1 MNNLEQAN
9 AGFMS
14 YIEVSVER
22 RREPQTST
30 YESFLQ
36 LRREYEE
43 KQKEL
48 ERRAALEE
56 MERKRLQALEAEKGE
71 KKEKEGVPPELASLL
86 EECVNICLLAKLD
99 KSQKLTTVPEIVSTL
114 KDVRRGLTG
123 TLNLLKRENERL
135 SYENKRIKELAAKD
149 RKKEEKINAK
159 IRQIILIVQNQGKAL
174 KDFVLA
180 FQAIQ
185 KK

>member
-22 RREPQTST
+22 RHEPQTST

-48 ERRAALEE
+48 ERRTALEE

-71 KKEKEGVPPELASLL
+71 KKEKEGEG
-86 EECVNICLLAKLD
+86 EKAKEQ
-99 KSQKLTTVPEIVSTL
+99 KKKEFFARSKQKGARIRNESQKGYDTM
-114 KDVRRGLTG
+114 
-123 TLNLLKRENERL
+123 
-135 SYENKRIKELAAKD
+135 
-149 RKKEEKINAK
+149 KEEKAK
-159 IRQIILIVQNQGKAL
+159 KAEVAAL
-174 KDFVLA
+174 TSDSENEVSSGGECEG
-180 FQAIQ
+180 
-185 KK
+185 

>member
-36 LRREYEE
+36 LRREYE

-71 KKEKEGVPPELASLL
+71 KKEKEGEG
-86 EECVNICLLAKLD
+86 EKAKEQ
-99 KSQKLTTVPEIVSTL
+99 KKKEFFARSKQKGARIRNESQKGYDTM
-114 KDVRRGLTG
+114 
-123 TLNLLKRENERL
+123 
-135 SYENKRIKELAAKD
+135 
-149 RKKEEKINAK
+149 KEEKAK
-159 IRQIILIVQNQGKAL
+159 KVEVAAL
-174 KDFVLA
+174 TSDSENEVSGGGDGEG
-180 FQAIQ
+180 
-185 KK
+185 

>member
-71 KKEKEGVPPELASLL
+71 KAKEGEG
-86 EECVNICLLAKLD
+86 EKAKEQKKKD
-99 KSQKLTTVPEIVSTL
+99 FFARSKQKGARIRNESQKGYDTM
-114 KDVRRGLTG
+114 
-123 TLNLLKRENERL
+123 
-135 SYENKRIKELAAKD
+135 
-149 RKKEEKINAK
+149 KEEKAK
-159 IRQIILIVQNQGKAL
+159 KAEAAAL
-174 KDFVLA
+174 TSDSENEVSGGGDGEG
-180 FQAIQ
+180 
-185 KK
+185 

>member
-48 ERRAALEE
+48 ERRTALEE

-71 KKEKEGVPPELASLL
+71 KKEKEGEGERRRSRRRRISSHGASRR
-86 EECVNICLLAKLD
+86 ARGFG
-99 KSQKLTTVPEIVSTL
+99 TR
-114 KDVRRGLTG
+114 VRRAT
-123 TLNLLKRENERL
+123 TR
-135 SYENKRIKELAAKD
+135 
-149 RKKEEKINAK
+149 
-159 IRQIILIVQNQGKAL
+159 
-174 KDFVLA
+174 
-180 FQAIQ
+180 
-185 KK
+185 

>member
-71 KKEKEGVPPELASLL
+71 KEKEGEG
-86 EECVNICLLAKLD
+86 EKAKEQKKKD
-99 KSQKLTTVPEIVSTL
+99 FFARSKQKGARIRNESQKGYDTM
-114 KDVRRGLTG
+114 
-123 TLNLLKRENERL
+123 
-135 SYENKRIKELAAKD
+135 
-149 RKKEEKINAK
+149 KEEKAK
-159 IRQIILIVQNQGKAL
+159 KAEVAAL
-174 KDFVLA
+174 TSDSENEVSGGGDGEG
-180 FQAIQ
+180 
-185 KK
+185 

>member
-22 RREPQTST
+22 RHEPQTST

-48 ERRAALEE
+48 ERRTALEE
-56 MERKRLQALEAEKGE
+56 IERKRLQALEAEKGE
-71 KKEKEGVPPELASLL
+71 KKEFFARSKQKGARIRNE
-86 EECVNICLLAKLD
+86 
-99 KSQKLTTVPEIVSTL
+99 SQKGYDTM
-114 KDVRRGLTG
+114 
-123 TLNLLKRENERL
+123 
-135 SYENKRIKELAAKD
+135 
-149 RKKEEKINAK
+149 KEEKAK
-159 IRQIILIVQNQGKAL
+159 KVEAAAL
-174 KDFVLA
+174 TSDSENEVSSGGECEG
-180 FQAIQ
+180 
-185 KK
+185 

>member
-36 LRREYEE
+36 LRREYE

-48 ERRAALEE
+48 ERRA
-56 MERKRLQALEAEKGE
+56 ALEAEKGE
-71 KKEKEGVPPELASLL
+71 KKEKEGEG
-86 EECVNICLLAKLD
+86 EKAKEQ
-99 KSQKLTTVPEIVSTL
+99 KKKEFFARSKQKGARIRNESQKGYDTM
-114 KDVRRGLTG
+114 
-123 TLNLLKRENERL
+123 
-135 SYENKRIKELAAKD
+135 
-149 RKKEEKINAK
+149 KEEKAK
-159 IRQIILIVQNQGKAL
+159 KAEAAAL
-174 KDFVLA
+174 TSDSENEVSGGGECEG
-180 FQAIQ
+180 
-185 KK
+185 

>member
-22 RREPQTST
+22 RREAQTST

-71 KKEKEGVPPELASLL
+71 KEKEGER
-86 EECVNICLLAKLD
+86 
-99 KSQKLTTVPEIVSTL
+99 KSKYWGQH
-114 KDVRRGLTG
+114 
-123 TLNLLKRENERL
+123 
-135 SYENKRIKELAAKD
+135 
-149 RKKEEKINAK
+149 KEEKRTRMRGEEEANDLPS
-159 IRQIILIVQNQGKAL
+159 RLISARSGRFGCRDHCLVHQ
-174 KDFVLA
+174 
-180 FQAIQ
+180 
-185 KK
+185 

>member
-22 RREPQTST
+22 RHEPQTST

-48 ERRAALEE
+48 ERRTALEE
-56 MERKRLQALEAEKGE
+56 IERKRLQALEAEKGE
-71 KKEKEGVPPELASLL
+71 KEKEGEG
-86 EECVNICLLAKLD
+86 EKAKEQKKKD
-99 KSQKLTTVPEIVSTL
+99 FFARSKQKGARIRTESQKGYDTM
-114 KDVRRGLTG
+114 
-123 TLNLLKRENERL
+123 
-135 SYENKRIKELAAKD
+135 
-149 RKKEEKINAK
+149 KEEKAK
-159 IRQIILIVQNQGKAL
+159 KAEVAAL
-174 KDFVLA
+174 TSDSENEVSSGGECEG
-180 FQAIQ
+180 
-185 KK
+185 

>member
-43 KQKEL
+43 KQKEQKKKDFFA
-48 ERRAALEE
+48 RS
-56 MERKRLQALEAEKGE
+56 KQKGARIRNE
-71 KKEKEGVPPELASLL
+71 
-86 EECVNICLLAKLD
+86 
-99 KSQKLTTVPEIVSTL
+99 SQKGYDTM
-114 KDVRRGLTG
+114 
-123 TLNLLKRENERL
+123 
-135 SYENKRIKELAAKD
+135 
-149 RKKEEKINAK
+149 KEEKAK
-159 IRQIILIVQNQGKAL
+159 KAEVAAL
-174 KDFVLA
+174 TSDSENEVSGGGECEG
-180 FQAIQ
+180 
-185 KK
+185 